1 METTEDIMEDEI
13 LDLEKVKLELI
24 AKYPTKVARK
34 RAKQIVINK
43 VGETGDVPE
52 IQSNVRTTPGLIGQ
66 RGCCYAGCK
75 GVILGPTRDIVN
87 ITHGPIGCGYYSWLT
102 RRNQTDP
109 DASPGT
115 SPGTSSD
122 GHNFMPY
129 CFSTDMQEEQII
141 FGGEKKLKQAIQE
154 AYDIF
159 KPKAIGVFA
168 TCPVGLI
175 GDDVHSVCREMKE
188 KLDINVFGF
197 SCEGYKGV
205 SQSAGHHIANNGV
218 FTHLVG
224 TNDTI
229 REGAFKINLL
239 GEYNIG
245 GDSFEIERI
254 FEKCGITLISTFSGN
269 STVDGF
275 ANSHTADLNLIMC
288 HRSIN
293 YVAEMMEK
301 KYGLPWIKVN
311 FISAEATAKS
321 LRKIAAYFD
330 DPKLIEQVEAVIAEE
345 MPAVEKARNAVFPR
359 TKGKRVML
367 FVGGSRAHHYQDLFN
382 ELGMITISAGY
393 EFGHRDDYEGR
404 KVLPD
409 IRVDADSRNIQELEV
424 HPDPD
429 KFKPRK
435 RPEEVEKLEKDGV
448 VFSEYDGMMPDM
460 PNNTMIIDDIS
471 QYETDQLIE
480 IYKPDMFCAGIKEK
494 YAIQKHGIPM
504 KQLHSYDYGGP
515 YAGFAGAI
523 NFYNEIDRMVNS
535 KIWSYMKAP
544 WQKNPELMAT
554 YTWE

>member
-115 SPGTSSD
+115 SPGTLLG